1 MADLRE
7 QIIDAIRTIRDPE
20 LPINIH
26 DLGLIRDITI
36 EDGVVSIKMTLTTPN
51 CPVADLMP
59 TQVFEIVATVE
70 GVKSANVAL
79 VWEPPWTVA
88 DLTKRGK
95 AELELLDIDINH
107 MLAQHD
113 DKTTGL
119 TIDKKATE

>member
-1 MADLRE
+1 
-7 QIIDAIRTIRDPE
+7 
-20 LPINIH
+20 
-26 DLGLIRDITI
+26 
-36 EDGVVSIKMTLTTPN
+36 
-51 CPVADLMP
+51 MP

-107 MLAQHD
+107 ML
-113 DKTTGL
+113 DKIQDNTTGL
-119 TIDKKATE
+119 TIDKKPEN